1 MQMVLRSAEY
11 FSGLN
16 RLQIWINWLNQ
27 NLFLFFVFLKKS
39 DHEPRNKVFISEVRK
54 KVVTFFVVQIFFAA
68 DENFWVC
75 FGNFYPQLPSGLN
88 SIGTKLVVEIIGQFV
103 LNK

>member
-39 DHEPRNKVFISEVRK
+39 DHEPRNKVFIFEVRK
-54 KVVTFFVVQIFFAA
+54 KVVTFFVVQIFLQTKTFLV
-68 DENFWVC
+68 F

-103 LNK
+103 